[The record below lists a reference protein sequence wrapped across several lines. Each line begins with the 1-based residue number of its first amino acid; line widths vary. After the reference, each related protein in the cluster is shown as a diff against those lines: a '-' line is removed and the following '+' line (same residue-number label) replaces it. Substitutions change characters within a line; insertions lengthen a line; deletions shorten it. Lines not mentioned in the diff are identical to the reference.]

1 MEIVVAGGGTAGW
14 LTALY
19 AKHICPKDNVTLIES
34 EDIGIL
40 GAGEGSTPQLPW
52 ILFALGI
59 SENELIQYANAT
71 FKMGI
76 SFENWRGDGKKYMHS
91 FGVSDSNLNIY
102 TSNSRDNHRS

>member
-19 AKHICPKDNVTLIES
+19 AQHICPNDNITLIES

-52 ILFALGI
+52 MLFGLGI
-59 SENELIQYANAT
+59 SENELIKYANAT

-76 SFENWRGDGKKYMHS
+76 SFENWRGDGKK
-91 FGVSDSNLNIY
+91 
-102 TSNSRDNHRS
+102 